1 MNNALKVITPEKRE
15 FNVPTITSTTPVQAA
30 KEIDLTFVQF
40 AQRKRNALDYIA
52 SVERREAAKAAKK
65 KNLMSSIKST
75 VCNILCGISLAAGFF
90 GIILIGM
97 IF

>member
-1 MNNALKVITPEKRE
+1 MNALKVITPEKRK
-15 FNVPTITSTTPVQAA
+15 FNVPTITSTIPVQG

-52 SVERREAAKAAKK
+52 SVERREADKTAKR
-65 KNLMSSIKST
+65 KNLMDTIKSA
-75 VCNILCGISLAAGFF
+75 VCNILCGISLAAGLF
-90 GIILIGM
+90 GVILIGM

>member
-1 MNNALKVITPEKRE
+1 MNALKVITPEKRE
-15 FNVPTITSTTPVQAA
+15 FNVPTITNTTPVQQG
-30 KEIDLTFVQF
+30 EIDLTFVQF

-52 SVERREAAKAAKK
+52 SVERRETVKAAKK
-65 KNLMSSIKST
+65 KNLMNTIKST

>member
-1 MNNALKVITPEKRE
+1 MNALKVITPEKRE
-15 FNVPTITSTTPVQAA
+15 FNVPTITSTTPVQG

-52 SVERREAAKAAKK
+52 SVERREADKTAKR
-65 KNLMSSIKST
+65 KNLMNTIKSA

-90 GIILIGM
+90 GVILIGM
-97 IF
+97 MF

>member
-1 MNNALKVITPEKRE
+1 MNALKVITPEKRE
-15 FNVPTITSTTPVQAA
+15 FNVPTITNTTPVQG

-65 KNLMSSIKST
+65 KNLMSSIKSA

-90 GIILIGM
+90 GVILVGM

>member
-1 MNNALKVITPEKRE
+1 MNALKVITPEKRE
-15 FNVPTITSTTPVQAA
+15 FNVPTITNTTPVQG

-52 SVERREAAKAAKK
+52 SVERIEAAKAAKK
-65 KNLMSSIKST
+65 KNLMSSIKSA

-90 GIILIGM
+90 GVILVGM

>member
-1 MNNALKVITPEKRE
+1 MNALKVITPEKRE
-15 FNVPTITSTTPVQAA
+15 FNVPTITSTTPVQG

-52 SVERREAAKAAKK
+52 SVERREADKTAKR
-65 KNLMSSIKST
+65 KNLMDTIKSA
-75 VCNILCGISLAAGFF
+75 VCNILCGISLAAGFL
-90 GIILIGM
+90 GVILIGI

>member
-15 FNVPTITSTTPVQAA
+15 FNVPTITSTTPVQG

-65 KNLMSSIKST
+65 KNLMNTIKSA

-90 GIILIGM
+90 GVILIGM
-97 IF
+97 IL

>member
-1 MNNALKVITPEKRE
+1 MNALKVITPEKRE
-15 FNVPTITSTTPVQAA
+15 FNVPTITSTTPVQQG
-30 KEIDLTFVQF
+30 EIDLTFVQF

-65 KNLMSSIKST
+65 KNLISSIKSA

-90 GIILIGM
+90 GVILIGM
-97 IF
+97 MF

>member
-1 MNNALKVITPEKRE
+1 MNALKVITPEKRE
-15 FNVPTITSTTPVQAA
+15 FNVPTITNTTPVQG

-52 SVERREAAKAAKK
+52 SVERRETVKAAKK
-65 KNLMSSIKST
+65 KNLMNTIKST

>member
-1 MNNALKVITPEKRE
+1 MNALKVITPEKRK
-15 FNVPTITSTTPVQAA
+15 FNVPTITNTTPVQG

-65 KNLMSSIKST
+65 KNLMNTIKSA

-90 GIILIGM
+90 GVILIGM
-97 IF
+97 IL

>member
-1 MNNALKVITPEKRE
+1 MNALKVITPEKRE
-15 FNVPTITSTTPVQAA
+15 FNVPTITNTTPVQG

-65 KNLMSSIKST
+65 KNLMSSIKSA

-90 GIILIGM
+90 GAILIGM
-97 IF
+97 MF

>member
-1 MNNALKVITPEKRE
+1 MNALKVITPEKRE
-15 FNVPTITSTTPVQAA
+15 FNVPTITNTTPVQQG
-30 KEIDLTFVQF
+30 EIDLTFVRF

-65 KNLMSSIKST
+65 KNLMSSIKSA

-90 GIILIGM
+90 GVILVGM

>member
-1 MNNALKVITPEKRE
+1 MNALKVITPEKRE
-15 FNVPTITSTTPVQAA
+15 FNVPTITNTTPVQG

-65 KNLMSSIKST
+65 KNLMSSIKSA

-90 GIILIGM
+90 GVILIGM
-97 IF
+97 MF

>member
-1 MNNALKVITPEKRE
+1 MNALKVITPEKRE
-15 FNVPTITSTTPVQAA
+15 FNVPTITNTTPVQG

-52 SVERREAAKAAKK
+52 SVERRESVKAAKR
-65 KNLMSSIKST
+65 KNLVKTIKSA

>member
-15 FNVPTITSTTPVQAA
+15 FNVPTITSTTPVQG

-65 KNLMSSIKST
+65 KNLMNTIKSA
-75 VCNILCGISLAAGFF
+75 VCNILCGMSVAAGFF
-90 GIILIGM
+90 GVILIGM
-97 IF
+97 IL

>member
-1 MNNALKVITPEKRE
+1 MNTSTAEKLEKRE
-15 FNVPTITSTTPVQAA
+15 MPFIPRIVSTEPVQQG
-30 KEIDLTFVQF
+30 EIDLTFVQF

-65 KNLMSSIKST
+65 KNLISSIKSA

-90 GIILIGM
+90 GVILIGM
-97 IF
+97 MF

>member
-1 MNNALKVITPEKRE
+1 MNNALKVVTTKKE
-15 FNVPTITSTTPVQAA
+15 FNVPTITNTTPVQQG
-30 KEIDLTFVQF
+30 EIDLTFVQF

-65 KNLMSSIKST
+65 KNLMSSIKSA

-90 GIILIGM
+90 GVILVGM